1 MHDELEEEILALDE
15 IRASTVGGN
24 LVIAKARLFMTMI
37 DQKVLNNIMDIPMHS
52 CGLCGAGPSDFM
64 QICNYDTQLFQPYA
78 DALNFGIS
86 PLHAWINFMNHLL
99 KLSCHQPIRSNR
111 ACGEVNKQICRDK
124 KEEIHRKLFE
134 RIGIKVGVPN
144 PNGPG
149 NSNTGNCARRAFENP
164 AIFAEILELDEQIV
178 TDFKT
183 ILICISS
190 RHRINP
196 EPFKNFCRDLH
207 VRYYEKYY
215 WYNISPTIHKVWA
228 HGHELAR
235 HFPVAF
241 NMLSEEGA
249 ESKHSDHKRMKRDH
263 TRKDDWNHTMHDFF
277 YRSMDMSDPMLTK
290 IAIERAAKYQRF
302 HFIPEEARAL
312 LIIEDGDGNL
322 QPDADYEDE
331 DRLHGEAFE
340 SALDSYDEVNGD
352 LVADC
357 D

>member
-1 MHDELEEEILALDE
+1 M
-15 IRASTVGGN
+15 
-24 LVIAKARLFMTMI
+24 FMTMI

-52 CGLCGAGPSDFM
+52 CGMCGAHPSDFM
-64 QICNYDTQLFQPYA
+64 ELRNYDSQLFRPYA

-86 PLHAWINFMNHLL
+86 PLHAWINFTNHLL
-99 KLSCHQPIRSNR
+99 KLACHQPILANR
-111 ACGEVNKQICRDK
+111 ACGEVNKRLCRSK
-124 KEEIHRKLFE
+124 KEEIYTKLFE

-164 AIFAEILELDEQIV
+164 ALFAEILELDEQIV

-196 EPFKNFCRDLH
+196 EPFKNFCRNLH
-207 VRYYEKYY
+207 VRYCERYY

-235 HFPVAF
+235 HFPVSF

-249 ESKHSDHKRMKRDH
+249 ESKHSDHKRIKRDH
-263 TRKDDWNHTMHDFF
+263 TRKDDWNHTMHDYF

-290 IAIERAAKYQRF
+290 IAVERAAKYQKF
-302 HFIPEEARAL
+302 NFIPEQAQAL
-312 LIIEDGDGNL
+312 LIMEEVDEAF
-322 QPDADYEDE
+322 QPDADYVDE
-331 DRLHGEAFE
+331 DREHGMAFN
-340 SALDSYDEVNGD
+340 SALDNYEEVSNEVD
-352 LVADC
+352 VD
-357 D
+357 DD